1 MIGYVMVGTNNLD
14 QSIKFYD
21 ELLAVIGLARI
32 EKDEVCAGY
41 SQKDGPDRVEFYVT
55 KPFNGE
61 NATVG
66 NGSMVSFLVMEKGQ
80 VDLFHD
86 IALQNGAINEGDPG
100 PRPSGGSVYYS
111 YIRDLDGNKI
121 CAYAKI

>member
-1 MIGYVMVGTNNLD
+1 MIGYVMLGTNNLD
-14 QSIKFYD
+14 KAVNFFD
-21 ELLAVIGLARI
+21 KVLEPLGLHRLEL
-32 EKDEVCAGY
+32 DNNYAGY
-41 SQKDGPDRVEFYVT
+41 SQKKIGSEIEFYVT

-66 NGSMVSFLVMEKGQ
+66 NGTMVSFLVMKKTQ

-86 IALQNGAINEGDPG
+86 IALQNGAINEGNPG
-100 PRPSGGSVYYS
+100 PRPSDGNIYYG

-121 CAYAKI
+121 CAYAKL